1 MMGQSKGDLKSGMG
15 LNIALNKMLS
25 PECSDWERMELKRL
39 VRVWFVSM
47 FNKQRHKKTRA
58 IDTFANRFDDIRYE
72 VIRKYHDRFYADKI
86 LEEVQ
91 KFGDEPI
98 YDFLKDCR
106 YDRLCLGDTVD
117 GYHFPKNSLTKVLSV
132 EDEKP
137 VWEEKIKGSI
147 WTGMGGK
154 IHSSVIVDIF
164 MGYHNE
170 GKYKAIYRH
179 LKQFPSHDQE

>member
-1 MMGQSKGDLKSGMG
+1 
-15 LNIALNKMLS
+15 MLS

-58 IDTFANRFDDIRYE
+58 IDTFANRFDEIRYE

-91 KFGDEPI
+91 RFGDDII
-98 YDFLKDCR
+98 YDFLKDYR

-117 GYHFPKNSLTKVLSV
+117 GYHFPKSSLTKVLSV

-137 VWEEKIKGSI
+137 VWEEKIRGTSI
-147 WTGMGGK
+147 VTGK
-154 IHSSVIVDIF
+154 
-164 MGYHNE
+164 HN
-170 GKYKAIYRH
+170 
-179 LKQFPSHDQE
+179 LS